1 MLEQSVLQLKPF
13 GEHGKDIFLCH
24 TGADKPWV
32 EKLAERIEAQPYQTR
47 FLGVVFD
54 KWDFE
59 KGGNI
64 VIDIER
70 EIDACRFV
78 GLVVTRAMLAAAW
91 PTMER
96 SIAVWSDPSGTKGRV
111 IPLLRE
117 NVTLPASLRIRNWID
132 FRDDGRFEDAFAE
145 LVRVLRG
152 EKTPRGRGSLLP
164 TVPETKPPYDP
175 APVVITSSVGADR
188 IEERLLS
195 NLLPVVELPQT
206 VFSAETPL
214 RSKADIHEYSDK
226 VSHPAFV
233 LREGRLWTF
242 VNLRENTDSFGT
254 SIQPTTIRENGFE
267 SWFSDADHA
276 RWAVELLNVCL
287 KEYEWHRYLRLD
299 KDRHRYFFAPY
310 EDRPKK
316 ISWNIGGK
324 WCKREVTARHM
335 VTRKLPDGSKE
346 KIQSGWRHQAC
357 RAGFVLMPFGLF
369 LRLEPTWMLTKA
381 DGKTPRGGSRV
392 GPILSHWLNQERN
405 GQILRSVRFW
415 SLVFARGKSEV
426 LILTGQK
433 PIRISLTPACGDLEF
448 GILADQIDYDGLM
461 RAEMEDDI
469 ELPQLGFTF
478 NEFVTIEDDATN
490 TQHQ

>member
-1 MLEQSVLQLKPF
+1 MAEQAELHVKSG
-13 GEHGKDIFLCH
+13 GERGKDIFLCH

-32 EKLAERIEAQPYQTR
+32 ERLAERIEAEPYQNR
-47 FLGVVFD
+47 LLGVVFD
-54 KWDFE
+54 KWDFG
-59 KGGNI
+59 KGSNI
-64 VIDIER
+64 VVDIEK
-70 EIDACRFV
+70 EIDACRHV
-78 GLVVTRAMLAAAW
+78 GVVVTRALLDAEW
-91 PTMER
+91 PTLER
-96 SIAVWSDPSGTKGRV
+96 SIAVWSDPAGTRGRV

-117 NVTLPASLRIRNWID
+117 NVSLPASLRIRNWID
-132 FRDDGRFEDAFAE
+132 FRDEGRFEESFAE
-145 LVRVLRG
+145 LIRVLRG
-152 EKTPRGRGSLLP
+152 ERIPRGRGSLLP
-164 TVPETKPPYDP
+164 SVPDLRPPYDP

-188 IEERLLS
+188 IQERLVS

-206 VFSAETPL
+206 VFSAETPI
-214 RSKADIHEYSDK
+214 RDKAGIHQYSDK
-226 VSHPAFV
+226 VSHPPFL

-242 VNLRENTDSFGT
+242 VNLRENGESFGT
-254 SIQPTTIRENGFE
+254 ALRPETTREDSFE
-267 SWFSDADHA
+267 SWFPNADRG

-287 KEYEWHRYLRLD
+287 KENAWIRFLRLD
-299 KDRHRYFFAPY
+299 KDRHRYFFSPKD
-310 EDRPKK
+310 DRPKK
-316 ISWNIGGK
+316 LRWKIGGK

-335 VTRKLPDGSKE
+335 VTFKLAIGGKK

-357 RAGFVLMPFGLF
+357 RASFVLMPFGLF

-381 DGKTPRGGSRV
+381 DGKTPRGGPRV

-415 SLVFARGKSEV
+415 SLVFARGKAE
-426 LILTGQK
+426 IFMPTGQK

-478 NEFVTIEDDATN
+478 NEFLTIEEDATDTKN
-490 TQHQ
+490 Q